1 MLKLFNCI
9 FLFLGINQIN
19 IDNFTDM
26 KIIFDDY
33 DDVKKKNNK
42 ICYKIFI
49 SLILLI
55 KPIYFFYE
63 IIQNNNKIF
72 YATMLYLI
80 NVFVNYIIFLKY
92 FDKNYFE
99 KILFDFYQ
107 TKDKRIKILLN
118 DKLIPLLII
127 FISILTVISELTS
140 NMLIYKI
147 GNNSDFYNNTNI
159 YYFGEDNISVTLVI
173 NILVGLSDIY
183 GYILILSN
191 VFIFFIVFLKHTL
204 DLKKQVDRL
213 MKKYSWSKD
222 TQHTEVS
229 TICYE
234 IMWVRNELEN
244 SIEEL
249 EPLFVSNTLLGAVSL
264 GFIIEYKEVTIYQII
279 SLIYWSMSQIIYFI
293 VIYYINNYK
302 NDLMRVIKKPK
313 FVIHYIR
320 RKFNVDKF
328 NQVINNINI
337 GRHKSCIENE
347 FEMNEVKID
356 ISSNGLLEK
365 ISDDEEDINIV
376 MGNENKG
383 ENKVEEDIS
392 INEYV
397 VKNSSSI
404 DWIILNTIL
413 NENWAC
419 FEFFGFEFNGAN
431 NLKSTIGITALLIVV
446 TKWFL
451 ELNII

>member
-9 FLFLGINQIN
+9 FLFLGINSIN
-19 IDNFTDM
+19 VDNFTDM

-33 DDVKKKNNK
+33 NDEKKNNK
-42 ICYKIFI
+42 IFYKIFI
-49 SLILLI
+49 SFILLI
-55 KPIYFFYE
+55 KPIYFLYE

-72 YATMLYLI
+72 YATMFYLI
-80 NVFVNYIIFLKY
+80 NVFINYIIFIKY

-107 TKDKRIKILLN
+107 TKDKRIKVLLN

-127 FISILTVISELTS
+127 FISILTVFSEITS

-147 GNNSDFYNNTNI
+147 GNNSDFYNNTDI
-159 YYFGEDNISVTLVI
+159 YYFGENEIAITLLI

-183 GYILILSN
+183 GYILILTN
-191 VFIFFIVFLKHTL
+191 VFIFLMVFLKHTL
-204 DLKKQVDRL
+204 DLKKQVNRL

-229 TICYE
+229 TLCYE
-234 IMWVRNELEN
+234 IMWIRNELEN

-249 EPLFVSNTLLGAVSL
+249 EPLFVSNTLLGAISL
-264 GFIIEYKEVTIYQII
+264 GFIIEYNEITIYQII
-279 SLIYWSMSQIIYFI
+279 ALIYWFVSQIIYFI
-293 VIYYINNYK
+293 IIYYINNYK
-302 NDLMRVIKKPK
+302 NNLMRVIKKPK

-320 RKFNVDKF
+320 RKFNEEKF
-328 NQVINNINI
+328 NQIINNINF

-347 FEMNEVKID
+347 FEMNDIKID
-356 ISSNGLLEK
+356 MSNNSLFDK
-365 ISDDEEDINIV
+365 ISDDEEDINII
-376 MGNENKG
+376 MGNKYIEKDVIKEN
-383 ENKVEEDIS
+383 IS
-392 INEYV
+392 IKEYV
-397 VKNSSSI
+397 IKNSSSI

-419 FEFFGFEFNGAN
+419 FEFFGFEFSGPN
-431 NLKSTIGITALLIVV
+431 NLKSTIGVTALLILV

-451 ELNII
+451 DLNII

>member
-19 IDNFTDM
+19 VDNFTDM

-33 DDVKKKNNK
+33 NNEKKNNNK
-42 ICYKIFI
+42 ICYKLFI

-55 KPIYFFYE
+55 KPIYFLYE
-63 IIQNNNKIF
+63 IIQNNNKIL

-99 KILFDFYQ
+99 KILFEFYQ
-107 TKDKRIKILLN
+107 TKDKRIKLLLN

-127 FISILTVISELTS
+127 FVSILTILTEITS
-140 NMLIYKI
+140 NMLIYRI
-147 GNNSDFYNNTNI
+147 GNNSEFYNNTNI
-159 YYFGEDNISVTLVI
+159 YYFGENEIAITLVI
-173 NILVGLSDIY
+173 NILIGFSDIY

-213 MKKYSWSKD
+213 IKKYSWSKD

-249 EPLFVSNTLLGAVSL
+249 EPLFVSNTLLGALSL
-264 GFIIEYKEVTIYQII
+264 GFIIEYREITIYQII
-279 SLIYWSMSQIIYFI
+279 SLVYWFVSQIIYFI
-293 VIYYINNYK
+293 IIYYINNYK
-302 NDLMRVIKKPK
+302 NNLMRVIKKPK

-320 RKFNVDKF
+320 RKFNEEKF
-328 NQVINNINI
+328 NQVINNINFD
-337 GRHKSCIENE
+337 RHKSCIENE
-347 FEMNEVKID
+347 FEMNDIKVDLSNNSLFDKIND
-356 ISSNGLLEK
+356 E
-365 ISDDEEDINIV
+365 EEDINII
-376 MGNENKG
+376 MRNKYIENDNVK
-383 ENKVEEDIS
+383 ENIS

-419 FEFFGFEFNGAN
+419 FDFFGFEFNGPN
-431 NLKSTIGITALLIVV
+431 NLKSTIGITVLLIVA